1 MSPEAGALIRRIV
14 LGVDGSDGAMA
25 ATRWCAALA
34 RTLGADVIA
43 LYAIEPLPEF
53 FLDLPPFGPRPW
65 KDDLRAALHLWC
77 APLREAEVPHREEL
91 VEDDAAPALA
101 RTAEEEEAD
110 LIVVGAHGH
119 GSMADR
125 LLGSVSYKLAHNG
138 SRPVVVVPTAA
149 AASLSSSAPE
159 SR

>member
-1 MSPEAGALIRRIV
+1 MTPAAGLRIRRIV

-25 ATRWCAALA
+25 ATRWCAAFA
-34 RTLGADVIA
+34 RTLGAEVIA
-43 LYAIEPLPEF
+43 VYALEPLPEI
-53 FLDLPPFGPRPW
+53 FLDLPPLGPRPW

-77 APLREAEVPHREEL
+77 APLREAGVPHREEL
-91 VEDDAAPALA
+91 VEDDAAPALVHV
-101 RTAEEEEAD
+101 AEKEEAD

-119 GSMADR
+119 GSVADR
-125 LLGSVSYKLAHNG
+125 LLGSVTYKLAHNA

-149 AASLSSSAPE
+149 AAQISSSEPE